1 MQTYANHRS
10 KQTRNPEKHT
20 SEHGSIFLG
29 NYGSRYSL
37 EFFMVKTNILITLG
51 RVALPTIT
59 YPQIQEG
66 VRALLHVFWA
76 CALEV
81 IKRSEWSEFSCVFWH
96 LERAKTRWIKHQK
109 QLIQSEHP
117 HWQEETHT
125 PTWRTKKMESSLW
138 LICIIWIMWIWHVR
152 AKSPKR
158 IPHSQTTDNHGIRYI
173 SYCPIRQL
181 DMCDIC
187 GLDGFWV
194 FVPSTSVSV
203 QVQRMQREARNTQL
217 CHQAG
222 VALSKSGGRGH
233 TAKFLRALV
242 DKVFL
247 GSTRK
252 FSQTSWGNHSW
263 GMPLFSKRVGRV
275 AHG

>member
-1 MQTYANHRS
+1 
-10 KQTRNPEKHT
+10 
-20 SEHGSIFLG
+20 
-29 NYGSRYSL
+29 
-37 EFFMVKTNILITLG
+37 
-51 RVALPTIT
+51 
-59 YPQIQEG
+59 
-66 VRALLHVFWA
+66 
-76 CALEV
+76 
-81 IKRSEWSEFSCVFWH
+81 
-96 LERAKTRWIKHQK
+96 
-109 QLIQSEHP
+109 
-117 HWQEETHT
+117 
-125 PTWRTKKMESSLW
+125 
-138 LICIIWIMWIWHVR
+138 MWIWHVR

-158 IPHSQTTDNHGIRYI
+158 IPHPQTTDNHGIRYI
-173 SYCPIRQL
+173 SYCPILQL
-181 DMCDIC
+181 DMRDIC

-252 FSQTSWGNHSW
+252 FSQTSW
-263 GMPLFSKRVGRV
+263 
-275 AHG
+275 